1 MDFNV
6 APVQAVTREFLAV
19 ILAGFG
25 NDLVPLTGDVGD
37 EPCPKAL
44 LPISNKPMVDYALSW
59 VEQSEIKDVLLICPS
74 SHRPSISHYI
84 HSESSASSSSLHIDI
99 QTFDESQELSVG
111 TCSILRHF
119 SGRIQEDF
127 VLLPCDFVPPPSLP
141 LSKLLNKFRTETT
154 SDGAIVTTCWFEA
167 PKPEKSAAPDE
178 WGSHSQSTPIV
189 WDDSTGTLLYIDTL
203 DSVDKNAEE
212 LELRMSLLSRYPR
225 ARLSSMLQDSHVY
238 VCKREILDALQRKIG
253 LDSLR
258 EDFLPW
264 LCKVHYQT
272 TKHSKYGYVLG
283 ALADSVSRT
292 IPMKHSTLYTSSTMK
307 TRSTTFGN
315 SAASSPL
322 QQNQEL
328 GYSVPPSPTGS
339 NNDQSG
345 TSSLRV
351 GAVIHRAEDGYC
363 LRVDNLVAYLEANR
377 HFIKDR
383 CYTLPS
389 DPQKRALIDAKASIS
404 PDSTIG
410 DFTKVDEKTII
421 KKSVIG
427 KHCVIGKMV
436 KILGCVLLDH
446 CVVSDGAKL
455 EGSILGRNTT
465 VGGKAELVRCVTQ
478 GGYDVK
484 ENENYRN
491 EKLDI
496 SDWGAETEKQ
506 SDGDDGDGEDSEE
519 ESSSSSK
526 EEDH

>member
-6 APVQAVTREFLAV
+6 SPVQAVTREFLAV

-25 NDLVPLTGDVGD
+25 NELFPLTGDVGD

-44 LPISNKPMVDYALSW
+44 LTISNKPMVDYVLSW
-59 VEQSEIKDVLLICPS
+59 VEESGITDVLLICPS

-154 SDGAIVTTCWFEA
+154 SDGAIVVSCWFEV
-167 PKPEKSAAPDE
+167 PKPEKYATPDE

-189 WDDSTGTLLYIDTL
+189 WDDCTGTLLYIGTL
-203 DSVDKNAEE
+203 DGADRNSEE
-212 LELRMSLLSRYPR
+212 LELRTSLLSRYPR
-225 ARLSSMLQDSHVY
+225 TKLSSELQDSHVY
-238 VCKREILDALQRKIG
+238 VCKREVLDALQEKAG

-272 TKHSKYGYVLG
+272 RKRSKYGSGKIFRHLYIMDIRLMSFAVLG
-283 ALADSVSRT
+283 ALTNLA
-292 IPMKHSTLYTSSTMK
+292 
-307 TRSTTFGN
+307 
-315 SAASSPL
+315 
-322 QQNQEL
+322 
-328 GYSVPPSPTGS
+328 PTGS
-339 NNDQSG
+339 DDDHAEASG
-345 TSSLRV
+345 LRV
-351 GAVIHRAEDGYC
+351 GVVIHRAKDGYC
-363 LRVDNLVAYLEANR
+363 LRANNLLAYLEANR
-377 HFIKDR
+377 HFIADT

-389 DPQKRALIDAKASIS
+389 DPQKRALIDTKASIS

-410 DFTKVDEKTII
+410 DFTKVDEKTTI

-427 KHCVIGKMV
+427 KHCVIGKAV
-436 KILGCVLLDH
+436 KIVGCVVLDH
-446 CVVSDGAKL
+446 CVISDGAKL
-455 EGSILGRNTT
+455 ESSIVGRSTT
-465 VGGKAELVRCVTQ
+465 VGGRAELVRCVTQ
-478 GGYDVK
+478 GGYEVK

-491 EKLDI
+491 EKLDT
-496 SDWGAETEKQ
+496 SDWGAET
-506 SDGDDGDGEDSEE
+506 GDENDDNNEHGEDSEE
-519 ESSSSSK
+519 QNSN
-526 EEDH
+526 EEDG